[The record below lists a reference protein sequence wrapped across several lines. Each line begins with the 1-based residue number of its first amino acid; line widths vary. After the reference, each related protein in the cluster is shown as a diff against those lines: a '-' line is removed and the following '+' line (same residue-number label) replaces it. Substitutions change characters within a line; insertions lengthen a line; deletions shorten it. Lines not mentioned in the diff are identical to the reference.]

1 MLRHQ
6 PNMRFHLVAGTA
18 AVVLGLALGLPIAQ
32 WSAVTFAVVLVL
44 LGETLNSAIEAL
56 LDIIHPDHHPLVKVA
71 KDLAAGA
78 VLIAAI
84 GAAVI
89 ALLVF
94 VPPLARL
101 IH

>member
-1 MLRHQ
+1 
-6 PNMRFHLVAGTA
+6 MRFHILAGTGAVVAG
-18 AVVLGLALGLPIAQ
+18 VALGLPIAQ

-44 LGETLNSAIEAL
+44 LGETVNSAIEAL

-84 GAAVI
+84 GALVI

-94 VPPLARL
+94 VPAVLRA

>member
-1 MLRHQ
+1 MRHQ
-6 PNMRFHLVAGTA
+6 PNMRFHILAGTGAVVAG
-18 AVVLGLALGLPIAQ
+18 VALGLPIAQ

-44 LGETLNSAIEAL
+44 LGETVNSAIEAL

-84 GAAVI
+84 GALVI

-94 VPPLARL
+94 VPAVLRA